1 MMQRR
6 PDILSIEG
14 IAAVSVRLA
23 ASAALTR
30 MGIKVDSTEKTESGE
45 LVKASTA
52 SRRIEIELEST
63 TRQRYPHACHSEERG
78 AALRQSHRNRN
89 YPADGKADMNTLR
102 SPYWVRC
109 N

>member
-6 PDILSIEG
+6 PVILSIEE

-45 LVKASTA
+45 PIKASTA
-52 SRRIEIELEST
+52 SRRIEIELESIT
-63 TRQRYPHACHSEERG
+63 ASATRMRATAKNG
-78 AALRQSHRNRN
+78 APL
-89 YPADGKADMNTLR
+89 YD
-102 SPYWVRC
+102 SPTATEIILQTEKLI
-109 N
+109 

>member
-6 PDILSIEG
+6 PVILSIEE

-30 MGIKVDSTEKTESGE
+30 IIKVDSTEKTESGE
-45 LVKASTA
+45 LIKASTA
-52 SRRIEIELEST
+52 SRRIEIELESI